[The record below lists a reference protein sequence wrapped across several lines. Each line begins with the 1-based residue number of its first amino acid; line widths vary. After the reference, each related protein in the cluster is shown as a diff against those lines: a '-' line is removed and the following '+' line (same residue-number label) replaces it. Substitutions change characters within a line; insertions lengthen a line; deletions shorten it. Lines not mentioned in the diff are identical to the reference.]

1 MNSEKSVRRLIGL
14 KISCNFS
21 WDFFS
26 KFSGILGFRIE
37 KFGEF
42 LEISLE
48 ISRDFADYFD
58 FVQICTGIGISYFS
72 QSVRRLLELFTP
84 RIFQLAA
91 HLNFVFEVYP

>member
-42 LEISLE
+42 FEISLE
-48 ISRDFADYFD
+48 ISRDFADYFE
-58 FVQICTGIGISYFS
+58 ISTNLYGNWNF
-72 QSVRRLLELFTP
+72 LFFAERTKTFGVIYLSYISISCP
-84 RIFQLAA
+84 FK
-91 HLNFVFEVYP
+91 FCF